1 MLLMGQHSMSRCG
14 AGHSVLLFNEGW
26 GIINLPFKIFQGFT
40 RFACHMVLKKTS
52 KVTITSSDETNYV
65 FSMFFKFFR
74 SSYCLLLCLLKNKS
88 CKNQCPKH
96 TFQTNSIL
104 VQKSGQLCGNS
115 EENYNGNNNNK
126 NNKPKKSSLLTYQ
139 NLDLHSQNGKEVTK
153 AGCRRFLKAVIYS
166 TVAFYLYIA
175 YPTLKLVYL
184 AIIDSQI
191 KLLQKT

>member
-1 MLLMGQHSMSRCG
+1 MPSANSVYTTGHTGVVLQWGFCKEVFGIGNEMLLMGQHSMSRCG

-26 GIINLPFKIFQGFT
+26 GIINLPFKNFQGFT

-52 KVTITSSDETNYV
+52 KVTITSGDETNYV

-115 EENYNGNNNNK
+115 EENYFLHFNK
-126 NNKPKKSSLLTYQ
+126 NVAYTLSLWYSKFCQMTNLVSLHQ
-139 NLDLHSQNGKEVTK
+139 N
-153 AGCRRFLKAVIYS
+153 
-166 TVAFYLYIA
+166 VALGLIFVGI
-175 YPTLKLVYL
+175 
-184 AIIDSQI
+184 
-191 KLLQKT
+191 